1 MSDRARWGSYQQIA
15 EALKVRFADTP
26 VGSPVP
32 SEAALGA
39 EFGVSRTTVRR
50 ALAVLEDV
58 GVVRVDRGR
67 GRVVGAGPVRTSPLH
82 VEIAARVRARI
93 REGIYPPGS
102 TLPSESALAA
112 SEGASR
118 STVRHAY
125 RVLEDEGLV
134 VAKQGRGRVVAGA

>member
-15 EALKVRFADTP
+15 EALRVRFADAP
-26 VGSPVP
+26 EGDRVP
-32 SEAALGA
+32 SEAVLGA

-50 ALAVLEDV
+50 ALAVLEDA

-67 GRVVGAGPVRTSPLH
+67 GRVVGGGPVRAVALH

-102 TLPSESALAA
+102 VLPSESALAA

-118 STVRHAY
+118 STVRAALGL
-125 RVLEDEGLV
+125 LEGEGLV
-134 VAKQGRGRVVAGA
+134 VARQGRGRVVAGA